1 MTEQTKKRK
10 FGVYVQLDADQ
21 ETVFKEF
28 KRRSNIKNDAEA
40 ARKLMLDQLDLIN
53 APVSDHAQS
62 DTRGA
67 RELAA

>member
-1 MTEQTKKRK
+1 MSEQTKKRK

-21 ETVFKEF
+21 EIVFKDF
-28 KRRSNIKNDAEA
+28 KKRSNIKNDAEA
-40 ARKLMLDQLDLIN
+40 ARKLMLDQLSLIN
-53 APVSDHAQS
+53 APVSDRSKS

>member
-1 MTEQTKKRK
+1 MTQGKKRK
-10 FGVYVQLDADQ
+10 FGVFIQLEAD
-21 ETVFKEF
+21 EEAAFLKFK
-28 KRRSNIKNDAEA
+28 KALNIKNHAEA

-53 APVSDHAQS
+53 APVSDRKKS

>member
-1 MTEQTKKRK
+1 MPEEREKK
-10 FGVYVQLDADQ
+10 FGVFIQLDGDDR
-21 ETVFKEF
+21 ERFLSFKE
-28 KRRSNIKNDAEA
+28 RSNIKSHAEA

-53 APVSDHAQS
+53 APVSDRSKS